1 MNATSQIARLQQFKE
16 LLQEWRK
23 APTNELR
30 SRINEEKHGVRREVL
45 EAGCLKHM
53 VIGPPPAVGGLV
65 MNGVDPFDM
74 IFNPPWGRSL
84 IPVVEDM
91 IDETIGV
98 LRASGTGVASI
109 IPSLNESITAN
120 YAFVAMPMN
129 SDDAANEDVLDAIK
143 EAGQRCGIQ
152 AERVDDVESNDRI
165 TDRVL
170 ESLRR
175 AEFVIADLTNAR
187 PNVYYE
193 AGYAHALGKTPIYVA
208 RAGTKLEFDLKDFPV
223 IFFKNLKQLKDDLER
238 RLRAL
243 AEARAKKPRVHLADR
258 P

>member
-1 MNATSQIARLQQFKE
+1 MNATSQITRLQQFKE
-16 LLQEWRK
+16 LLQEWRE

-53 VIGPPPAVGGLV
+53 IIGPPPAVGGLV

-98 LRASGTGVASI
+98 LRASGTWVASI
-109 IPSLNESITAN
+109 IPPLNESITAN

-129 SDDAANEDVLDAIK
+129 PDDAANEDVLDAIK

-187 PNVYYE
+187 PNVYLRSRVRPCIGQDANLCGPSGYK
-193 AGYAHALGKTPIYVA
+193 AGIRSERLPG
-208 RAGTKLEFDLKDFPV
+208 DF
-223 IFFKNLKQLKDDLER
+223 FQ
-238 RLRAL
+238 
-243 AEARAKKPRVHLADR
+243 KPQTA
-258 P
+258 

>member
-1 MNATSQIARLQQFKE
+1 MDTSPKIERLRRFKQ
-16 LLQEWRK
+16 LLEEWSR
-23 APTNELR
+23 TRTSDLR
-30 SRINEEKHGVRREVL
+30 SRINEEKHSVRREVL
-45 EAGCLKHM
+45 EAGCLKH
-53 VIGPPPAVGGLV
+53 VTIGPPPSVGGLV

-84 IPVVEDM
+84 IPIVEDM
-91 IDETIGV
+91 VDETIGA
-98 LRASGTGVASI
+98 LRMGETPAVAMK
-109 IPSLNESITAN
+109 PQLNESITVN
-120 YAFVAMPMN
+120 YAFVAMPMDA
-129 SDDAANEDVLDAIK
+129 DDASNVDVLDAIK

-152 AERVDDVESNDRI
+152 AERVDDVQSNDRI

-175 AEFVIADLTNAR
+175 AEFVIADLSNAR

-223 IFFKNLKQLKDDLER
+223 IFFKNLKELKNELEK

-243 AEARAKKPRVHLADR
+243 AEARAEKE
-258 P
+258 

>member
-1 MNATSQIARLQQFKE
+1 MNTTTKIKRLQQFKE

-23 APTNELR
+23 APTNDVR
-30 SRINEEKHGVRREVL
+30 SRINEEKHSVRREVL
-45 EAGCLKHM
+45 EAGCLRHM

-84 IPVVEDM
+84 IPVIEDM
-91 IDETIGV
+91 VDETIGA
-98 LRASGTGVASI
+98 LRGGAPAAEV
-109 IPSLNESITAN
+109 IPQVNESITAN
-120 YAFVAMPMN
+120 YAFVAMPIDP
-129 SDDAANEDVLDAIK
+129 DDAANEDVLDAIK

-165 TDRVL
+165 TDRIL

-175 AEFVIADLTNAR
+175 AEFVIADVTNAR

-223 IFFKNLKQLKDDLER
+223 IFFKNLKQLKDDLEK

-243 AEARAKKPRVHLADR
+243 AEMRAKKPRAPLADR